1 MTALVKAV
9 LSLSLSGTL
18 LGLAVFALGRLLRG
32 RVSQRWRYYIWLA
45 VLARLLLP
53 IAWEDGPVG
62 ALFRYDPRSEA
73 VWPEPQGE
81 KAGTV
86 SDPME
91 PRVVIEL
98 RNDPVFDMEE
108 FRRKALLPDAAE
120 IACAVWLAVAAG
132 LILRRLWQYR
142 RFSRAV
148 RAGCTPAPPEWRERF
163 GQLAERRG
171 LRRPVGL
178 FVNEAAASPMLLGVW
193 KPWVV
198 LPPHVLAEP
207 GFSLAVG
214 HELTHLRRL
223 DPLYQRLTQLAVCLH
238 WFNPFVY
245 WMARE
250 IDRRCELSCDEAL
263 LRELDGDGRRAYG
276 ETLLRTAAHGLRPE
290 KGAPLALYDGK
301 ALLRERLRE
310 IAHAKPLRRRAAAL
324 AAAFTVTVCAGG
336 FALGAYL
343 PPGERS
349 TPPDTGQADS
359 NAGMTDGC
367 YQKPYVFVVGLDAA
381 ETVER
386 SMLSVGGRPLTVYWT
401 PSCEAA
407 SQDAEAIEALRLALE
422 DLYEKKAEPSQTVAV
437 YSARYVGEQPL
448 TELAEQFEQEQSLHE
463 FCAVYRLLDL
473 DAQREMLRRLMR
485 EENRT
490 FFATAFYETAER
502 RTLAE
507 GFVREALDRQ
517 DALVFR
523 IALPWT
529 EDPAA
534 LAQEAV
540 QTAFDEDDR
549 EIFAIAL
556 SKSAEPARLAE
567 EYAEKAYAQGRAELF
582 AAACAELDGP
592 RLRAWKARARADGNA
607 EASAAISAVE
617 EARSDEAE
625 FGAQGVLFTGTEEP

>member
-1 MTALVKAV
+1 MTGLLKAV

-53 IAWEDGPVG
+53 VAWEDGPVG
-62 ALFRYDPRSEA
+62 ALFGYDPRTEA
-73 VWPEPQGE
+73 VWPEPQGGN
-81 KAGTV
+81 AGTV

-108 FRRKALLPDAAE
+108 FRRKALLPAAAE

-132 LILRRLWQYR
+132 LILRRLRQYR
-142 RFSRAV
+142 RFSRAM
-148 RAGCTPAPPEWRERF
+148 RAGCTTAPPEWRERF

-193 KPWVV
+193 KPWAV
-198 LPPHVLAEP
+198 LPPDVLAEP

-301 ALLRERLRE
+301 TLLRERLGE
-310 IAHAKPLRRRAAAL
+310 IAHAKPLRRSAAAL
-324 AAAFTVTVCAGG
+324 AAVFTATVCAGG

-343 PPGERS
+343 PPGES
-349 TPPDTGQADS
+349 FTPPDTGHADS
-359 NAGMTDGC
+359 NAGRMDEC
-367 YQKPYVFVVGLDAA
+367 YQKPYVFVVGWDAV

-386 SMLSVGGRPLTVYWT
+386 SVLLVGGRPLTVYWT
-401 PSCEAA
+401 PSCEAV

-422 DLYEKKAEPSQTVAV
+422 NLYEKKAEPSQTVVV

-448 TELAEQFEQEQSLHE
+448 TELAEQFEQERSLHE
-463 FCAVYRLLDL
+463 FCAVYRLLEL
-473 DAQREMLRRLMR
+473 DVQREMLRRFMR
-485 EENRT
+485 EENRA
-490 FFATAFYETAER
+490 FFAMAFYETAER

-507 GFVREALDRQ
+507 GFVRKALDRQ
-517 DALVFR
+517 DAHVFR
-523 IALPWT
+523 IALPWV
-529 EDPAA
+529 ENPAA

-540 QTAFDEDDR
+540 QTAFDRDDQ
-549 EIFAIAL
+549 EIFAIVL
-556 SKSAEPARLAE
+556 SASAEPARLAE

-607 EASAAISAVE
+607 EAFAAISAVE